1 MYGNSTKI
9 ILCIYLLKNRVYM
22 RTLLSSLMFL
32 FPVLILT
39 GQAAFPDKD
48 EIKQFEASKTCVV
61 LEDDPI
67 SSYNIYI
74 KEAVKA
80 CWKITPYEFITVK
93 DFNIRRL
100 NPAYSFI
107 VITQTNFDSDRSHG
121 LYNFLNLLQGK
132 DVNKLSEMPEICAIP
147 LSFAGVSDL
156 VYSYKL
162 GALVNFMQTHAQKIS
177 EDPSLS
183 LRKYLKYYNK
193 NIPDIKNK
201 TILVE
206 QDDLTPEI
214 STIKKI
220 RKFYSSNIE
229 IVTEDEI
236 IKAIENKTP
245 GTVILHKVGPMG
257 DRDSGYCFVMLIGTD
272 DSELY
277 YYNLHMVDKANP
289 NGLLP
294 DDLKR
299 LERHDAALPE

>member
-1 MYGNSTKI
+1 MKR
-9 ILCIYLLKNRVYM
+9 ILCIYLLNNRNQNENI
-22 RTLLSSLMFL
+22 TLIFSSFICS
-32 FPVLILT
+32 VLLT
-39 GQAAFPDKD
+39 GQAPFPSND
-48 EIKQFEASKTCVV
+48 EIKQFNASKTCVV
-61 LEDDPI
+61 LEDDPF

-74 KEAVKA
+74 KDAVKA
-80 CWKITPYEFITVK
+80 YWKITPYEFITVK
-93 DFNIRRL
+93 DFNVRRL

-107 VITQTNFDSDRSHG
+107 VITQTNFDKDKSHG
-121 LYNFLNLLQGK
+121 LYNFINLLQGK
-132 DVNKLSEMPEICAIP
+132 DVNKLAEMPEICAIP

-156 VYSYKL
+156 EYSYKL
-162 GALVNFMQTHAQKIS
+162 GAIVSFMQKHAQMIS
-177 EDPSLS
+177 EDPSLT

-214 STIKKI
+214 STIEKI
-220 RKFYSSNIE
+220 KAIYSGNIE
-229 IVTEDEI
+229 IVTNDEI

-245 GTVILHKVGPMG
+245 DTVILHKVGPMG
-257 DRDSGYCFVMLIGTD
+257 DRNSGYCFIMLIGTD

-299 LERHDAALPE
+299 LEK